1 MGLVLPQQVKIKWTG
16 NTRKHYENKGYIYTK
31 HLDEFFVNVQ
41 DLTSGSMINIDVKCD
56 FCNQMKKMPYKDYLN
71 LRSDLYC
78 CPE

>member
-41 DLTSGSMINIDVKCD
+41 DLTSGSTLNVDVQCD
-56 FCNQMKKMPYKDYLN
+56 FCNQIKKMPYKDYL
-71 LRSDLYC
+71 
-78 CPE
+78 